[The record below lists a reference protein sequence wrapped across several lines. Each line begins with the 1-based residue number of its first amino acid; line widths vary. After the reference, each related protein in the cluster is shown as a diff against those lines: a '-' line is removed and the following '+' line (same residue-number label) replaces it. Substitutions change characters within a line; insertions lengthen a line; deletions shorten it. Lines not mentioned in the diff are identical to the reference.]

1 MNELLLQG
9 LSELG
14 LDVSR
19 AETLERFSSL
29 LLEKNQVMN
38 LTAITEPDAVA
49 QLHLLDSAALLPF
62 VDLTGK
68 TVVDVGTGAGF
79 PGMPLRILKD
89 DFDLTLLDSLGK
101 RVNWLQEVCDEL
113 QLKRVACV
121 HARAEEFAMQ
131 HREQFDIAT
140 SRAVAQLSILSE
152 LCLPLIKVGGQFAAM
167 KSVDTEDEIA
177 AAKSA
182 IKTLGG
188 HIVKVEDYTIP
199 TSDVVHRLVIVEKV
213 SPTPAR
219 LSARLRQDQKSPA
232 VTHQIHK
239 KEVRAL
245 SQVIAVVSG
254 KGGTGKT
261 SFTTLTGMALAQL
274 GKKTLLLDCDIGL
287 RNLDLYLGV
296 SDRALMDF
304 TDVIAGRTTL
314 AQAVVRHPLYPNLYL
329 LTAPVSFG
337 VRLPS
342 KREMQRLIDEI
353 RRHFDFCLIDAAA
366 GIGEAFALATCCA
379 DRAVVVTTNDPS
391 SLRDAQRTVME
402 LHRFPSGYLHLV
414 VNRVRRKLLQSL
426 HTTIDDAID
435 AAGLPLLGVIP
446 EDENVPAVLGRGLSQ
461 HLKYRSGALCAC
473 ENIARRLCGERVR
486 LMRL

>member
-167 KSVDTEDEIA
+167 KSVSTDEEIRQA
-177 AAKSA
+177 HSA
-182 IKTLGG
+182 I
-188 HIVKVEDYTIP
+188 
-199 TSDVVHRLVIVEKV
+199 
-213 SPTPAR
+213 
-219 LSARLRQDQKSPA
+219 
-232 VTHQIHK
+232 
-239 KEVRAL
+239 
-245 SQVIAVVSG
+245 
-254 KGGTGKT
+254 
-261 SFTTLTGMALAQL
+261 AQL
-274 GKKTLLLDCDIGL
+274 GGQLAGCTD
-287 RNLDLYLGV
+287 YPV
-296 SDRALMDF
+296 PE
-304 TDVIAGRTTL
+304 TDVIHRI
-314 AQAVVRHPLYPNLYL
+314 VRIEK
-329 LTAPVSFG
+329 
-337 VRLPS
+337 VRPTP
-342 KREMQRLIDEI
+342 KQFPR
-353 RRHFDFCLIDAAA
+353 
-366 GIGEAFALATCCA
+366 AFARIKKA
-379 DRAVVVTTNDPS
+379 P
-391 SLRDAQRTVME
+391 
-402 LHRFPSGYLHLV
+402 LV
-414 VNRVRRKLLQSL
+414 
-426 HTTIDDAID
+426 
-435 AAGLPLLGVIP
+435 
-446 EDENVPAVLGRGLSQ
+446 
-461 HLKYRSGALCAC
+461 
-473 ENIARRLCGERVR
+473 
-486 LMRL
+486 

>member
-1 MNELLLQG
+1 MRALLSQG

-29 LLEKNQVMN
+29 LLEKNNVMN

-152 LCLPLIKVGGQFAAM
+152 LCLPLIKVGGQFIAM

-199 TSDVVHRLVIVEKV
+199 TSDRRPPPCHRRKGL
-213 SPTPAR
+213 PYPAR

-232 VTHQIHK
+232 VTRQIHK

-402 LHRFPSGYLHLV
+402 LQRFPSGQLHLV

-461 HLKYRSGALCAC
+461 RLKYRSGALCAC